1 MTYVLGSR
9 RQQPVAKPAEGEV
22 HLLGTG
28 EKHIVRIELSSVT
41 KVFRE
46 ADGPVLK
53 EISYV
58 FEEGVFVALMGR
70 SGSGKST
77 LLNVMSGIEP
87 VTSGSVYY
95 DKKNIFD
102 IGGRERSRL
111 RAHKT
116 TTIFQDYNLLEFLTA
131 RENIV
136 LGQKVSGGRRSGLS
150 AAEALRRV
158 GLEGFEDKRP
168 DELSGGQCQRVAIA
182 RAISVNPS
190 VIFADEPTG
199 ALDEDNAQM
208 VVQLL
213 KDIAASG
220 VTVIMVTHD
229 VDVASQ
235 ADKVLELN
243 DGQISRV
250 IESPTSEELFQANDD
265 DTEYRWELK

>member
-1 MTYVLGSR
+1 M
-9 RQQPVAKPAEGEV
+9 
-22 HLLGTG
+22 
-28 EKHIVRIELSSVT
+28 
-41 KVFRE
+41 
-46 ADGPVLK
+46 
-53 EISYV
+53 
-58 FEEGVFVALMGR
+58 
-70 SGSGKST
+70 
-77 LLNVMSGIEP
+77 
-87 VTSGSVYY
+87 
-95 DKKNIFD
+95 
-102 IGGRERSRL
+102 
-111 RAHKT
+111 
-116 TTIFQDYNLLEFLTA
+116 
-131 RENIV
+131 
-136 LGQKVSGGRRSGLS
+136 
-150 AAEALRRV
+150 

-229 VDVASQ
+229 ADVASQ

-265 DTEYRWELK
+265 DTEYRRELK